1 MNINTL
7 KGALP
12 IAARLLAQKC
22 GLVVRFGGQACTNGK
37 EITLPHL
44 PIEVETARILGLGFI
59 LHEGAGHVVE
69 TDFEGVQAL
78 NLQPFVFRL
87 FNALEDVRIEGR
99 VERRYPG
106 AHRVFMAMRKL
117 LHEQGRLVDI
127 SNVDSLSEALVIGT
141 LQVLQWRVL
150 KREFYKESEA
160 IAVEWLRNGFGLAFA
175 DSYLAIVGK
184 LKTSCSSVEA
194 AYIALE
200 AAALLQQFADEQADP
215 SSQPAD
221 NDGDQEDE
229 SATASSGAGQK
240 SDEDPQ
246 GDESDATPAESHET
260 EAADG
265 DSSDSSA
272 ASPGG
277 QQESAEDWQPQQAGS
292 DPDSSETGTPGAGE
306 NGGEI
311 DLNGEQD
318 TAGEA
323 NDSTDPGQPEAVAE
337 GDPSSSDGSDPVES
351 EPGTGGAG
359 SQEATVDGAEATGS
373 HPEPAAGDATEADT
387 GRQKEPSFCL
397 EDPVTSTAVQAALE
411 AGYNPGEDLGEAL
424 QAMLT
429 SIASTSEEPPVV
441 SEAIPF
447 TSEIEDNGEIVQRV
461 KRETI
466 ALRRKLTTALEAPT
480 LSQCWEGYAGERLSN
495 LGALR
500 LPMGDLNIFE
510 RETRRTSVDVAIQ
523 LLLDRSG
530 SMQEEE
536 RIAMAID
543 ACTALGLALSQID
556 GVQIATAAFPAG
568 EIDCDRNVLVLNGFG
583 ESVSRRAARIAAVRA
598 DGANTPLAD
607 AMMFG
612 QYSLLSTKA
621 TRRILLPIT
630 DGEPDS
636 RSAVAEVVESCAR
649 WGVEVFGVG
658 IGLDIS
664 SQIPDSIRIDK
675 VEELPQR
682 MFELMKNRLV
692 QKQAA

>member
-22 GLVVRFGGQACTNGK
+22 GLVVRFGGQACTNGR
-37 EITLPHL
+37 EITLPNL

-78 NLQPFVFRL
+78 NLPPFVFRL

-117 LHEQGRLVDI
+117 LQEQGRLADI
-127 SNVDSLSEALVIGT
+127 SNVDSLSGALVIGT
-141 LQVLQWRVL
+141 LQILQWRVL

-160 IAVEWLRNGFGLAFA
+160 TAVEWLRNGFGIAFA

-194 AYIALE
+194 AHIALE
-200 AAALLQQFADEQADP
+200 AAALLQQFVDDLAE
-215 SSQPAD
+215 STSQP
-221 NDGDQEDE
+221 DE
-229 SATASSGAGQK
+229 SGSENESADASSVPGQQ
-240 SDEDPQ
+240 SEDDPQ
-246 GDESDATPAESHET
+246 GDESDASPTGTNDSD
-260 EAADG
+260 AAAG
-265 DSSDSSA
+265 DSTQSSA
-272 ASPGG
+272 TSP
-277 QQESAEDWQPQQAGS
+277 S
-292 DPDSSETGTPGAGE
+292 
-306 NGGEI
+306 
-311 DLNGEQD
+311 GEQD
-318 TAGEA
+318 TAE
-323 NDSTDPGQPEAVAE
+323 SGQPQQAESGPEGIEAGTQVPAE
-337 GDPSSSDGSDPVES
+337 SGGESHVNGEKDTAGGDTESSHAGEPGAVGEGNSSSSECSDIADSESLAGGQDGHDATAN
-351 EPGTGGAG
+351 GT
-359 SQEATVDGAEATGS
+359 
-373 HPEPAAGDATEADT
+373 DATEVDT
-387 GRQKEPSFCL
+387 GGQAEPSFCL
-397 EDPVTSTAVQAALE
+397 ADPVTSAALQAALG
-411 AGYNPGEDLGEAL
+411 AAYNPSEDLGEAL

-429 SIASTSEEPPVV
+429 SIASTTEDPPVL
-441 SEAIPF
+441 SEAVPF
-447 TSEIEDNGEIVQRV
+447 LSEIEDNGEIVQRV

-466 ALRRKLTTALEAPT
+466 ALRRKLTTALESQT

-510 RETRRTSVDVAIQ
+510 RETRRTNVDVAIQ

-536 RIAMAID
+536 RIALAID
-543 ACTALGLALSQID
+543 ACTALGLALGQID

-568 EIDCDRNVLVLNGFG
+568 EINCDRNVLLLNGFS
-583 ESVSRRAARIAAVRA
+583 ESVSRRAGRIAAVRA

-607 AMMFG
+607 AMLFG

-636 RSAVAEVVESCAR
+636 RSAVAEVVASCAR
-649 WGVEVFGVG
+649 WGVEVMGVG

-682 MFELMKNRLV
+682 MFEMMTNRLV
-692 QKQAA
+692 LKQAA

>member
-22 GLVVRFGGQACTNGK
+22 GLVVRFGGQACTNGR
-37 EITLPHL
+37 EITLPNL

-59 LHEGAGHVVE
+59 LHEGDGHVVE

-78 NLQPFVFRL
+78 NLPPFVFRL

-117 LHEQGRLVDI
+117 LQEQGRLADI
-127 SNVDSLSEALVIGT
+127 SNVDSLSGALVIGT
-141 LQVLQWRVL
+141 LQILQWRVL

-160 IAVEWLRNGFGLAFA
+160 TAVEWLRNGFGIAFA

-194 AYIALE
+194 AHIALE
-200 AAALLQQFADEQADP
+200 AAALLQQFVDDLAE
-215 SSQPAD
+215 STSQP
-221 NDGDQEDE
+221 DE
-229 SATASSGAGQK
+229 SGSENESADASSVPGQQ
-240 SDEDPQ
+240 SEDDPQ
-246 GDESDATPAESHET
+246 GDESDASPTGTNDSD
-260 EAADG
+260 AAAG
-265 DSSDSSA
+265 DSTQSSA
-272 ASPGG
+272 TSP
-277 QQESAEDWQPQQAGS
+277 S
-292 DPDSSETGTPGAGE
+292 
-306 NGGEI
+306 
-311 DLNGEQD
+311 GEQD
-318 TAGEA
+318 TAE
-323 NDSTDPGQPEAVAE
+323 SGQPQQAESGPEGIEAGTQVPAE
-337 GDPSSSDGSDPVES
+337 SGGESHVNGEKDTAGGDTESSHAGEPGAVGEGNSSSSECSDIADSESLAGGQDGHDATAN
-351 EPGTGGAG
+351 GT
-359 SQEATVDGAEATGS
+359 
-373 HPEPAAGDATEADT
+373 DATEVDT
-387 GRQKEPSFCL
+387 GGQAEPSFCL
-397 EDPVTSTAVQAALE
+397 ADPVTSAALQAALG
-411 AGYNPGEDLGEAL
+411 AAYNPSEDLGEAL

-429 SIASTSEEPPVV
+429 SIASTTEDPPVL
-441 SEAIPF
+441 SEAVPF
-447 TSEIEDNGEIVQRV
+447 LSEIEDNGEIVQRV

-466 ALRRKLTTALEAPT
+466 ALRRKLTTALESQT

-510 RETRRTSVDVAIQ
+510 RETRRTNVDVAIQ

-536 RIAMAID
+536 RIALAID
-543 ACTALGLALSQID
+543 ACTALGLALGQID

-568 EIDCDRNVLVLNGFG
+568 EINCDRNVLVLNGFS
-583 ESVSRRAARIAAVRA
+583 ESVSRRAGRIAAVRA

-607 AMMFG
+607 AMLFG

-636 RSAVAEVVESCAR
+636 RSAVAEVVASCAR
-649 WGVEVFGVG
+649 WGVEVMGVG

-682 MFELMKNRLV
+682 MFEMMTNRLV
-692 QKQAA
+692 LKQAA

>member
-22 GLVVRFGGQACTNGK
+22 GLVVRFGGQACTNGR
-37 EITLPHL
+37 EITLPNL

-78 NLQPFVFRL
+78 NLPPFVFRL

-117 LHEQGRLVDI
+117 LQEQGRLADI
-127 SNVDSLSEALVIGT
+127 SNVDSLSGALVIGT
-141 LQVLQWRVL
+141 LQILQWRVL

-160 IAVEWLRNGFGLAFA
+160 TAVEWLRNGFGIAFA

-194 AYIALE
+194 AHIALE
-200 AAALLQQFADEQADP
+200 AAALLQQFVDDLAE
-215 SSQPAD
+215 STSQP
-221 NDGDQEDE
+221 DE
-229 SATASSGAGQK
+229 SGSENESADASSVPGQQ
-240 SDEDPQ
+240 SEDDPQ
-246 GDESDATPAESHET
+246 GDESDASPTGTNDSD
-260 EAADG
+260 AAAG
-265 DSSDSSA
+265 DSTQSSA
-272 ASPGG
+272 TSP
-277 QQESAEDWQPQQAGS
+277 S
-292 DPDSSETGTPGAGE
+292 
-306 NGGEI
+306 
-311 DLNGEQD
+311 GEQD
-318 TAGEA
+318 TAE
-323 NDSTDPGQPEAVAE
+323 SGQPQQAESGPEGIEAGTQVPAE
-337 GDPSSSDGSDPVES
+337 SGGESHVNGEKDTAGGDTESSHAGEPGAVGEGNSSSSECSDIADSESLAGGQDGHDATAN
-351 EPGTGGAG
+351 GT
-359 SQEATVDGAEATGS
+359 
-373 HPEPAAGDATEADT
+373 DATEVDT
-387 GRQKEPSFCL
+387 GGQAEPSFCL
-397 EDPVTSTAVQAALE
+397 ADPVTSAALQAALG
-411 AGYNPGEDLGEAL
+411 AAYNPSEDLGEAL

-429 SIASTSEEPPVV
+429 SMEDPPVL
-441 SEAIPF
+441 SEAVPF
-447 TSEIEDNGEIVQRV
+447 LSEIEDNGEIVQRV

-466 ALRRKLTTALEAPT
+466 ALRRKLTTALESQT

-510 RETRRTSVDVAIQ
+510 RETRRTNVDVAIQ

-536 RIAMAID
+536 RIALAID
-543 ACTALGLALSQID
+543 ACTALGLALGQID

-568 EIDCDRNVLVLNGFG
+568 EINCDRNVLVLNGFS
-583 ESVSRRAARIAAVRA
+583 ESVSRRAGRIAAVRA

-607 AMMFG
+607 AMLFG

-636 RSAVAEVVESCAR
+636 RSAVAEVVASCAR
-649 WGVEVFGVG
+649 WGVEVMGVG

-682 MFELMKNRLV
+682 MFEMMTNRLV
-692 QKQAA
+692 LKQAA

>member
-22 GLVVRFGGQACTNGK
+22 GLVVRFGGQACTNGR
-37 EITLPHL
+37 EITLPNL

-59 LHEGAGHVVE
+59 LHEGARHVVE

-78 NLQPFVFRL
+78 NLPPFVFRL

-117 LHEQGRLVDI
+117 LQEQGRLADI
-127 SNVDSLSEALVIGT
+127 SNVDSLSGALVIGT
-141 LQVLQWRVL
+141 LQILQWRVL

-160 IAVEWLRNGFGLAFA
+160 TAVEWLRNGFGIAFA

-194 AYIALE
+194 AHIALE
-200 AAALLQQFADEQADP
+200 AAALLQQFVDDLAE
-215 SSQPAD
+215 STSQP
-221 NDGDQEDE
+221 DE
-229 SATASSGAGQK
+229 SGSENESADASSVPGQQ
-240 SDEDPQ
+240 SEDDPQ
-246 GDESDATPAESHET
+246 GDESDASPTGTNDSD
-260 EAADG
+260 AAAG
-265 DSSDSSA
+265 DSTQSSA
-272 ASPGG
+272 TSP
-277 QQESAEDWQPQQAGS
+277 S
-292 DPDSSETGTPGAGE
+292 
-306 NGGEI
+306 
-311 DLNGEQD
+311 GEQD
-318 TAGEA
+318 TAE
-323 NDSTDPGQPEAVAE
+323 SGQPQQAESGPEGIEAGTQVPAE
-337 GDPSSSDGSDPVES
+337 SGGESHVNGEKDTAGGDTESSHAGEPGAVGEGNSSSSECSDIADSESLAGGQDGHDATAN
-351 EPGTGGAG
+351 GT
-359 SQEATVDGAEATGS
+359 
-373 HPEPAAGDATEADT
+373 DATEVDT
-387 GRQKEPSFCL
+387 GGQAEPSFCL
-397 EDPVTSTAVQAALE
+397 ADPVTSAALQAALG
-411 AGYNPGEDLGEAL
+411 AAYNPSEDLGEAL

-429 SIASTSEEPPVV
+429 SIASTTEDPPVL
-441 SEAIPF
+441 SEAVPF
-447 TSEIEDNGEIVQRV
+447 LSEIEDNGEIVQRV

-466 ALRRKLTTALEAPT
+466 ALRRKLTTALESQT

-510 RETRRTSVDVAIQ
+510 RETRRTNVDVAIQ

-536 RIAMAID
+536 RIALAID
-543 ACTALGLALSQID
+543 ACTALGLALGQID

-568 EIDCDRNVLVLNGFG
+568 EINCDRNVLVLNGFS
-583 ESVSRRAARIAAVRA
+583 ESVSRRAGRIAAVRA

-607 AMMFG
+607 AMLFG

-636 RSAVAEVVESCAR
+636 RSAVAEVVASCAR
-649 WGVEVFGVG
+649 WGVEVMGVG

-682 MFELMKNRLV
+682 MFEMMTNRLV
-692 QKQAA
+692 LKQAA

>member
-22 GLVVRFGGQACTNGK
+22 GLVVRFGGQACTNGR
-37 EITLPHL
+37 EITLPNL

-78 NLQPFVFRL
+78 NLPPFVFRL

-117 LHEQGRLVDI
+117 LQEQGRLADI
-127 SNVDSLSEALVIGT
+127 SNVDSLSGALVIGT
-141 LQVLQWRVL
+141 LQILQWRVL

-160 IAVEWLRNGFGLAFA
+160 TAVEWLRNGFGIAFA

-194 AYIALE
+194 AHIALE
-200 AAALLQQFADEQADP
+200 AAALLQQFVDDLAE
-215 SSQPAD
+215 STSQP
-221 NDGDQEDE
+221 DE
-229 SATASSGAGQK
+229 SGSENESADASSVPGQQ
-240 SDEDPQ
+240 SEDDPQ
-246 GDESDATPAESHET
+246 GDESDASPTGTNDSD
-260 EAADG
+260 AAAG
-265 DSSDSSA
+265 DSTQSSA
-272 ASPGG
+272 TSP
-277 QQESAEDWQPQQAGS
+277 S
-292 DPDSSETGTPGAGE
+292 
-306 NGGEI
+306 
-311 DLNGEQD
+311 GEQD
-318 TAGEA
+318 TAE
-323 NDSTDPGQPEAVAE
+323 SGQPQQAESGPEGIEAGTQVPAE
-337 GDPSSSDGSDPVES
+337 SGGESHVNGEKDTAGGDTESSHAGEPGAVGEGNSSSSECSDIADSESLAGGQDGHDATAN
-351 EPGTGGAG
+351 GT
-359 SQEATVDGAEATGS
+359 
-373 HPEPAAGDATEADT
+373 DATEVDT
-387 GRQKEPSFCL
+387 GGQAEPSFCL
-397 EDPVTSTAVQAALE
+397 ADPVTSAALQAALG
-411 AGYNPGEDLGEAL
+411 AAYNPSEDLGEAL

-429 SIASTSEEPPVV
+429 SIASTTEDPPVL
-441 SEAIPF
+441 SEAVPF
-447 TSEIEDNGEIVQRV
+447 LSEIEDNGEIVQRV

-466 ALRRKLTTALEAPT
+466 ALRRKLTTALESQT

-510 RETRRTSVDVAIQ
+510 RETRRTNVDVAIQ

-536 RIAMAID
+536 RIALAID
-543 ACTALGLALSQID
+543 ACTALGLALGQID

-568 EIDCDRNVLVLNGFG
+568 EINCDRNVLVLNGFS
-583 ESVSRRAARIAAVRA
+583 ESVSRRAGRIAAVRA

-607 AMMFG
+607 AMLFG

-636 RSAVAEVVESCAR
+636 RSAVAEVVASCAR
-649 WGVEVFGVG
+649 WGVEVMGVG

-682 MFELMKNRLV
+682 MFEMMTNRLV
-692 QKQAA
+692 LKQAA

>member
-229 SATASSGAGQK
+229 SARHCK
-240 SDEDPQ
+240 
-246 GDESDATPAESHET
+246 
-260 EAADG
+260 
-265 DSSDSSA
+265 
-272 ASPGG
+272 
-277 QQESAEDWQPQQAGS
+277 
-292 DPDSSETGTPGAGE
+292 
-306 NGGEI
+306 
-311 DLNGEQD
+311 
-318 TAGEA
+318 
-323 NDSTDPGQPEAVAE
+323 
-337 GDPSSSDGSDPVES
+337 
-351 EPGTGGAG
+351 
-359 SQEATVDGAEATGS
+359 
-373 HPEPAAGDATEADT
+373 
-387 GRQKEPSFCL
+387 
-397 EDPVTSTAVQAALE
+397 
-411 AGYNPGEDLGEAL
+411 
-424 QAMLT
+424 
-429 SIASTSEEPPVV
+429 
-441 SEAIPF
+441 
-447 TSEIEDNGEIVQRV
+447 
-461 KRETI
+461 
-466 ALRRKLTTALEAPT
+466 
-480 LSQCWEGYAGERLSN
+480 QC
-495 LGALR
+495 
-500 LPMGDLNIFE
+500 
-510 RETRRTSVDVAIQ
+510 
-523 LLLDRSG
+523 
-530 SMQEEE
+530 
-536 RIAMAID
+536 
-543 ACTALGLALSQID
+543 
-556 GVQIATAAFPAG
+556 
-568 EIDCDRNVLVLNGFG
+568 
-583 ESVSRRAARIAAVRA
+583 
-598 DGANTPLAD
+598 
-607 AMMFG
+607 
-612 QYSLLSTKA
+612 
-621 TRRILLPIT
+621 
-630 DGEPDS
+630 
-636 RSAVAEVVESCAR
+636 
-649 WGVEVFGVG
+649 
-658 IGLDIS
+658 
-664 SQIPDSIRIDK
+664 
-675 VEELPQR
+675 
-682 MFELMKNRLV
+682 
-692 QKQAA
+692 

>member
-22 GLVVRFGGQACTNGK
+22 GLVVRFGGQACTDGR

-78 NLQPFVFRL
+78 NLHPFVFRL
-87 FNALEDVRIEGR
+87 YNALEDVRIEGR

-117 LHEQGRLVDI
+117 LQEQGRLADI
-127 SNVDSLSEALVIGT
+127 SNVDSLSGALVIGT
-141 LQVLQWRVL
+141 LQILQWRVL

-160 IAVEWLRNGFGLAFA
+160 VAVEWLRNGFGKAFA

-194 AYIALE
+194 AHIALE
-200 AAALLQQFADEQADP
+200 AAALLQQFVNEHADP
-215 SSQPAD
+215 SFQPA
-221 NDGDQEDE
+221 
-229 SATASSGAGQK
+229 K
-240 SDEDPQ
+240 SDCEDDSAVVSSASEPKSDDDPQ
-246 GDESDATPAESHET
+246 GDESDATPAEALYSD
-260 EAADG
+260 AADG
-265 DSSDSSA
+265 NSSEPSAASASGEQDSAEGGQPQEAESGSENSETGTSGAGEIGGEGDVNGEKDTAGDATDSSA
-272 ASPGG
+272 A
-277 QQESAEDWQPQQAGS
+277 DQA
-292 DPDSSETGTPGAGE
+292 
-306 NGGEI
+306 
-311 DLNGEQD
+311 
-318 TAGEA
+318 
-323 NDSTDPGQPEAVAE
+323 EAVAE
-337 GDPSSSDGSDPVES
+337 CDSSSPESSDLVQSESAAGGPVGQDATAN
-351 EPGTGGAG
+351 GTDASGRL
-359 SQEATVDGAEATGS
+359 Q
-373 HPEPAAGDATEADT
+373 EPAAGDATEADV
-387 GRQKEPSFCL
+387 GGQAEPSFCL
-397 EDPVTSTAVQAALE
+397 ADPVTSTAVQAALG

-429 SIASTSEEPPVV
+429 SIASTTEDPPVL
-441 SEAIPF
+441 SEAVPF
-447 TSEIEDNGEIVQRV
+447 LSEIEDNGEIVQRV

-466 ALRRKLTTALEAPT
+466 ALRRKLTTALESQT

-510 RETRRTSVDVAIQ
+510 RETRRTNVDVAIQ

-530 SMQEEE
+530 SMQDEE
-536 RIAMAID
+536 RIALAID
-543 ACTALGLALSQID
+543 ACTALGLALGQID

-568 EIDCDRNVLVLNGFG
+568 EINCDRNVLVLNGFG
-583 ESVSRRAARIAAVRA
+583 ESVSRRAGRIAAVRA

-607 AMMFG
+607 AMLFG

-636 RSAVAEVVESCAR
+636 RSAVAEVVASCTR
-649 WGVEVFGVG
+649 WGVEVMGVG

-682 MFELMKNRLV
+682 MFEMMKNRLAL
-692 QKQAA
+692 KQAA